1 MRMKKLIIL
10 AAAAIAA
17 VACSRSFDTAPAK
30 EQAIGFG
37 TWAETLTKA
46 TVENTFDV
54 NDHIG
59 VFGVKTKSTTN
70 TTVFNNVDV
79 KKTAASPE
87 TWTYSPKQYWDL
99 NADSYTFFA
108 VSPYA
113 ATGYTVD
120 PANGAISASPT
131 ITFAGNNSDILVAQ
145 KAVVNKTDG
154 TGNFNSYHSVDLVFN
169 HMAALLDVKVKM
181 SADLYAQGAEI
192 KITDVKLLNIDSE
205 GTYKV
210 TGDFTTAPTPVW
222 TTTESAGVYTVD
234 TYDYSEG
241 FVDASDQLN
250 VNISN
255 GTPTIINKLVVLPQT
270 FRTSS
275 TQNQQIQIAY
285 KLKQTGGDDVQYS
298 PEAFDLTLFDN
309 VENEVNTDTAVTGW
323 AFGTHYTYIITI
335 DAHAIDFTASI
346 TPWTPESAYNYLVN

>member
-17 VACSRSFDTAPAK
+17 VACSRTFDTAPAK

-59 VFGVKTKSTTN
+59 VFGVKTKSATN

-99 NADSYTFFA
+99 NAVSYTFFA

-113 ATGYTVD
+113 ATGYIVD
-120 PANGAISASPT
+120 PATGAVSASPT
-131 ITFAGNNSDILVAQ
+131 IAFAGKDSDILVAQ

-154 TGNFNSYHSVDLVFN
+154 AGNFNSYDAVPLVFN

-181 SADLYAQGAEI
+181 SADLYAQGAEV

-205 GTYKV
+205 GTYTV
-210 TGDFTTAPTPVW
+210 TGGFTTAPTPDW
-222 TTTESAGVYTVD
+222 TSTGTKATYNYTK
-234 TYDYSEG
+234 G
-241 FVDASDQLN
+241 FVDATTALN
-250 VNISN
+250 VNIAN

-270 FRTSS
+270 FRT
-275 TQNQQIQIAY
+275 TGTERQQIQIAY
-285 KLKQTGGDDVQYS
+285 KLKQTGGEDVQYT
-298 PEAFDLTLFDN
+298 PDAFDLTTFDN
-309 VENEVNTDTAVTGW
+309 VDDEDNEDTAVAGW

-335 DAHAIDFTASI
+335 DAQAIEFTASI
-346 TPWTPESAYNYLVN
+346 QPWTEESAYHYLLN